1 MIDNYFTR
9 TKMEN
14 SNSKDGTNTSN
25 SKSEKPQ
32 ETDHEL
38 ERIRLKRMQNVLR
51 FQQQK
56 KQENDS
62 VQSFQNKIRTILNVI
77 LTPDAHAYLSSI
89 ETRDSTLFT
98 KIRNMILPS
107 HITTQIDTL
116 LMYFNRGMLRRGV
129 ISMIDIQ
136 YIERQILGIG
146 TKITVKKSNRE
157 STDLSTFLRKG

>member
-1 MIDNYFTR
+1 MIDNYGTR
-9 TKMEN
+9 TKMDN
-14 SNSKDGTNTSN
+14 SNSKDGTNTGT
-25 SKSEKPQ
+25 SESDKPQ

-56 KQENDS
+56 KQENNS
-62 VQSFQNKIRTILNVI
+62 VQTIQNKIRTVLNVI
-77 LTPDAHAYLSSI
+77 LTPDARAYLSDI

-107 HITTQIDTL
+107 QITSQIDTL
-116 LMYFNRGMLRRGV
+116 LMYFNRGMLRKGV
-129 ISMIDIQ
+129 ISMVDIQ

-146 TKITVKKSNRE
+146 TKITVKKSNHE
-157 STDLSTFLRKG
+157 STDLSSFLRKG

>member
-1 MIDNYFTR
+1 MIDNYSTR
-9 TKMEN
+9 TKMDN
-14 SNSKDGTNTSN
+14 SNSKGGTNTGTSESDK
-25 SKSEKPQ
+25 SK

-56 KQENDS
+56 KQENNS
-62 VQSFQNKIRTILNVI
+62 VQTIQNKIRTVLNVI
-77 LTPDAHAYLSSI
+77 LTPDAHAYLSDI
-89 ETRDSTLFT
+89 ETRDSTLFN

-129 ISMIDIQ
+129 ITMTDIQ
-136 YIERQILGIG
+136 YVERQILGIG
-146 TKITVKKSNRE
+146 TKITVKKSNSE
-157 STDLSTFLRKG
+157 STDLSSFLRKA

>member
-1 MIDNYFTR
+1 
-9 TKMEN
+9 MEN
-14 SNSKDGTNTSN
+14 SNSKDSVNSGTTGTEK
-25 SKSEKPQ
+25 SKEI
-32 ETDHEL
+32 DHEL
-38 ERIRLKRMQNVLR
+38 ERIRLKRMQSVLR
-51 FQQQK
+51 SQQQK
-56 KQENDS
+56 KQEQNS

-116 LMYFNRGMLRRGV
+116 LMYFNRGMLRKGV

-157 STDLSTFLRKG
+157 STDLSSFLRKG